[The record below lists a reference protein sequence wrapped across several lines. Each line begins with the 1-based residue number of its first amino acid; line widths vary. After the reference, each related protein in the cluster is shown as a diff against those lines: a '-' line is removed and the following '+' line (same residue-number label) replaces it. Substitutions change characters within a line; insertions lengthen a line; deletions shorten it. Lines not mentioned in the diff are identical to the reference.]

1 MMKHKPSRILLLG
14 LAAAALSAAPPIH
27 AQTFTYTNCDLV
39 AGFRLPGGA
48 TDLVIDLGQVAAIE
62 SLPPRSVITIT
73 NLSATQLAVALPT
86 LDGVE
91 WSVSAAMRG
100 NTNYSYPLQTLW
112 VTSPRPDIYT
122 PGSIWASESA
132 WTMGGA
138 ASQIDAIGV
147 DAATYANG
155 QPAGLDN
162 TRTGVLIPPASQYA
176 YSSLMGSHG
185 NFDGTF
191 QGKVE
196 NMTPSDFESAGL
208 PSRSVLY
215 RLLPASGS
223 TEGTPGAVIG
233 FFDFKPDGTLTFTAG
248 PPPERVGI
256 TGISF
261 QDATATIIF
270 PTVNLVGYRLRY
282 TDSAGLVT
290 PISGW
295 NIGASLVGD
304 GSTLSLQDTNS
315 TSTRLYTVEAY
326 Y

>member
-1 MMKHKPSRILLLG
+1 MKHNLSRILLLG
-14 LAAAALSAAPPIH
+14 LVATAALSATAPLH

-48 TDLVIDLGQVAAIE
+48 SDLVIDLGQVATLE
-62 SLPPRSVITIT
+62 NLPPRSVIALT
-73 NLSATQLAVALPT
+73 NLSPAQLAAALPT
-86 LDGVE
+86 LNGVA

-100 NTNYSYPLQTLW
+100 NTNYAYPLQTLW
-112 VTSPRPDIYT
+112 VPSPRPDIYT
-122 PGSIWASESA
+122 AGSVWVCQSV
-132 WTMGGA
+132 WTLGGT

-162 TRTGVLIPPASQYA
+162 TRAGVLIPPASQYA

-196 NMTPSDFESAGL
+196 NTTPDNFDSAGL

-215 RLLPASGS
+215 RLVPASAGA
-223 TEGTPGAVIG
+223 EGIPGTVVG
-233 FFDFKPDGTLTFTAG
+233 FFDFRPDGTLTFTAG
-248 PPPERVGI
+248 PPPERV
-256 TGISF
+256 TISEINF
-261 QDATATIIF
+261 QDGTATILF
-270 PTVNLVGYRLRY
+270 STVNLVGYRLRY
-282 TDSAGLVT
+282 TDSSGLAT
-290 PISGW
+290 PISSW
-295 NIGASLVGD
+295 NIGAALTGD
-304 GSTLSLQDTNS
+304 GSTLSLQDTTS
-315 TSTRLYTVEAY
+315 TSTRLYAVEAY